1 MISIIQELVLVKKKW
16 YRPLTKG
23 RCQLTQSNSKVCGST
38 KILHPDKNIEENIH
52 TPKGAQ
58 SWLSLS
64 SGHEMLIDHWGEMKP
79 SRWRNRMECAECC
92 RVALHILQHFAA
104 FSTCN

>member
-1 MISIIQELVLVKKKW
+1 MNDLNYPRAGPGEEKVVPPTHKRKVSADSVKF
-16 YRPLTKG
+16 KG
-23 RCQLTQSNSKVCGST
+23 LWKYKNS
-38 KILHPDKNIEENIH
+38 PDKNIEENIH